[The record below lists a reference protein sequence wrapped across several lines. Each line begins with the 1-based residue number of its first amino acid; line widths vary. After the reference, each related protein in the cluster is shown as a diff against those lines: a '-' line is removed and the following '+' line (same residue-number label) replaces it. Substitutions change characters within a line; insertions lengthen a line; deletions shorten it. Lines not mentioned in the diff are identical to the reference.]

1 MKFLLNQIKLIKFKS
16 LVVQVQR
23 KGTQITTRAALH
35 DRLED
40 NMRREAQSAL
50 MHMSSVT

>member
-23 KGTQITTRAALH
+23 KGTQITLVKTGLRFYQTLIAK
-35 DRLED
+35 
-40 NMRREAQSAL
+40 
-50 MHMSSVT
+50 